1 MHSSSERTYRKELT
15 ELIIIFI
22 YQSWYVIA
30 KKKQKRKSNKKI
42 DKIHKSI
49 RVSSDID
56 SGVDRKKY
64 WESNKDVIR
73 KSLKNDTDTLHKSK
87 YECG

>member
-30 KKKQKRKSNKKI
+30 KKKTKK
-42 DKIHKSI
+42 
-49 RVSSDID
+49 
-56 SGVDRKKY
+56 KK
-64 WESNKDVIR
+64 
-73 KSLKNDTDTLHKSK
+73 
-87 YECG
+87 